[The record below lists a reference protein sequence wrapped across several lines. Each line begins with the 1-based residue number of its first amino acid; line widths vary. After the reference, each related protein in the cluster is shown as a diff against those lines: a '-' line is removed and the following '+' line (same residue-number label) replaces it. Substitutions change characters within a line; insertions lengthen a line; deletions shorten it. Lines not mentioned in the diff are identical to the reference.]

1 MLYVAVIWGASDFYN
16 FGSNLMGSTLRQDWL
31 VALGLGACA
40 IKKERY
46 ALGGVLMAYAGLIRA
61 FPAMATFFFMVPMA
75 WFAFDSLWSRRKLP
89 SLAEWRAGQ
98 RPALR
103 AFTGAAACVVALV
116 ALTSLLFGFKDS
128 WIAWKEKIEIHATGP
143 STNNVGLRNVL
154 AFKSELS
161 AKSLAESPQ
170 VGPLGDWSNAQ
181 RITFASRRPLFY
193 AILLIATVLG
203 LLACRGRRLDE
214 VALIGLLLI
223 PFYFYPS
230 NYYCHFVFLLPMAVV
245 GPRLDRER
253 TFAIVFIVLAAMCVG
268 QYFTLQEGWHDLRY
282 TYQSYL
288 LLIGFGIILAHLAWE
303 SLKLAPF
310 SRAKEGTE

>member
-1 MLYVAVIWGASDFYN
+1 VVVAAEAAD
-16 FGSNLMGSTLRQDWL
+16 
-31 VALGLGACA
+31 AC
-40 IKKERY
+40 
-46 ALGGVLMAYAGLIRA
+46 
-61 FPAMATFFFMVPMA
+61 
-75 WFAFDSLWSRRKLP
+75 
-89 SLAEWRAGQ
+89 
-98 RPALR
+98 LR
-103 AFTGAAACVVALV
+103 AFTGAAICVAVLV
-116 ALTSLLFGFKDS
+116 SLTSLKFGFAGS
-128 WIAWKEKIEIHATGP
+128 WVAWKEKIEIHATGP

-154 AFKSELS
+154 AFNPNLS
-161 AKSLAESPQ
+161 AKGLMEHRRP
-170 VGPLGDWSNAQ
+170 GPWDDWGTAQ
-181 RITFASRRPLFY
+181 RMTFAARRPLFY

-253 TFAIVFIVLAAMCVG
+253 SFAIVFIVLAGMCIG
-268 QYFTLQEGWHDLRY
+268 QYFTLAEGWTDLRY
-282 TYQSYL
+282 TYQSFL

-310 SRAKEGTE
+310 AKRGEVAPAE

>member
-1 MLYVAVIWGASDFYN
+1 
-16 FGSNLMGSTLRQDWL
+16 MGSTLRQDWL

-40 IKKERY
+40 LKKERY
-46 ALGGVLMAYAGLIRA
+46 ALGGVLLAYGGLIRA
-61 FPAMATFFFMVPMA
+61 FPAMATFYLLVPMA
-75 WFAFDSLWSRRKLP
+75 WFAFDTWWSRRKLP
-89 SLAEWRAGQ
+89 TVGDWRESQ

-103 AFTGAAACVVALV
+103 AFVGAAVCVVALV
-116 ALTSLLFGFKDS
+116 ALTSIVFGFKDS
-128 WIAWKEKIEIHATGP
+128 WIAWKQKIEIHATGP

-154 AFKSELS
+154 AFNPNLS
-161 AKSLAESPQ
+161 AKGLMEHPRSGAW
-170 VGPLGDWSNAQ
+170 GDWSSAQ
-181 RITFASRRPLFY
+181 KMTFAARRPLFY
-193 AILLIATVLG
+193 AILLIATALG
-203 LLACRGRRLDE
+203 FLACRGRKLEE

-253 TFAIVFIVLAAMCVG
+253 TFAIVFIVLAGMCIG
-268 QYFTLQEGWHDLRY
+268 QYFTLAEGWTDLRY
-282 TYQSYL
+282 TYQSFL

-310 SRAKEGTE
+310 GKRAAPAE